1 LPAAAAQGSATN
13 RHNGLVAAV
22 QIAVLTQAEADAAAP
37 ALARL
42 DLA

>member
-1 LPAAAAQGSATN
+1 
-13 RHNGLVAAV
+13 VAAV

-42 DLA
+42 GPPIRAISGKLGPL